1 MTGLVIFVILLIF
14 GFIGPLIYGKS
25 YADLNS
31 SAQSVPPGHQG
42 YLLGSDAIGRD
53 LLAGLMSGVQRS
65 LFIVLLFIVI
75 ALPLGLLVGALA
87 GYFGGWVDSVLMRV
101 VDLILTV
108 PLLVVLIVV
117 ASNFPGSRTPLG
129 VGIILGLFGWLDLAR
144 IVRSQFLSLREKE
157 YVEAAHAAGRLQ
169 QPDHL
174 QAPDPERRSGSLIVW
189 TTLAAATAI
198 ILEASLTYL
207 GFGVNGANE
216 TSLGRLVSDGVQAAS
231 TRPWLFY
238 FPGITAA
245 DHRAVDQPDRRRDPG
260 RLRPE
265 QPPRAGLRRN
275 SMSTNGATAASSSGT
290 LSRGRTQSLPG
301 FDASAPLLRGRP
313 TSTSASRP
321 RTGSCTPSAASTTR
335 CAPVRC
341 SASSA
346 SPAPAS
352 RSPRWRSWACCPAT
366 PGSTG
371 SVKLPRPGAARPERP
386 RACRGSAARA
396 SR

>member
-1 MTGLVIFVILLIF
+1 MATTEAATAGGVQPAVPGAPQASGGVEREFTVKARSQRQQIVRRFLHNKVGMTGLVVFCLLLVF
-14 GFIGPLIYGKS
+14 GFIGPLIDGKS
-25 YADLNS
+25 YSDLNS
-31 SAQSVPPGHQG
+31 SAQSVPPGTQG

-75 ALPLGLLVGALA
+75 ALPTGLLVGALA
-87 GYFGGWVDSVLMRV
+87 GYFGGAVDSVLMRV

-157 YVEAAHAAGRLQ
+157 YVEAAHSLGASNSRIIFK
-169 QPDHL
+169 HL
-174 QAPDPERRSGSLIVW
+174 IPNALGSLIVW

-207 GFGVNGANE
+207 GFGVNDPNA

-238 FPGITAA
+238 FPGITLLIIVLSINLIGDGIRDAF
-245 DHRAVDQPDRRRDPG
+245 DPSNRRVRA
-260 RLRPE
+260 
-265 QPPRAGLRRN
+265 
-275 SMSTNGATAASSSGT
+275 
-290 LSRGRTQSLPG
+290 
-301 FDASAPLLRGRP
+301 
-313 TSTSASRP
+313 
-321 RTGSCTPSAASTTR
+321 
-335 CAPVRC
+335 
-341 SASSA
+341 
-346 SPAPAS
+346 
-352 RSPRWRSWACCPAT
+352 
-366 PGSTG
+366 
-371 SVKLPRPGAARPERP
+371 
-386 RACRGSAARA
+386 
-396 SR
+396 

>member
-1 MTGLVIFVILLIF
+1 MATTQAPGTAGGVQPAVPGAPQGSGGVEREFTVKARSQRQQIVRRFLHNKVGMTGLVVFGLLLVF
-14 GFIGPLIYGKS
+14 GFIGPLVDGKS
-25 YADLNS
+25 YSDLNS
-31 SAQSVPPGHQG
+31 GAQSVPPGTQG

-87 GYFGGWVDSVLMRV
+87 GYFGKWVDSVLMRV
-101 VDLILTV
+101 VDLVLTV

-157 YVEAAHAAGRLQ
+157 YVEAAHSLGASNSRIIFK
-169 QPDHL
+169 HL
-174 QAPDPERRSGSLIVW
+174 IPNALGSLIVW

-207 GFGVNGANE
+207 GFGVNDPNA

-238 FPGITAA
+238 FPGILLLLIVLSINLIGDGIRDAF
-245 DHRAVDQPDRRRDPG
+245 DPSNRRVRA
-260 RLRPE
+260 
-265 QPPRAGLRRN
+265 
-275 SMSTNGATAASSSGT
+275 
-290 LSRGRTQSLPG
+290 
-301 FDASAPLLRGRP
+301 
-313 TSTSASRP
+313 
-321 RTGSCTPSAASTTR
+321 
-335 CAPVRC
+335 
-341 SASSA
+341 
-346 SPAPAS
+346 
-352 RSPRWRSWACCPAT
+352 
-366 PGSTG
+366 
-371 SVKLPRPGAARPERP
+371 
-386 RACRGSAARA
+386 
-396 SR
+396 